1 MNRIIE
7 VEELVKIHHQVYV
20 EYDNE
25 GQLDNALN
33 DKTVGVYDLDDF
45 VENLQDYGIK
55 VTKIN
60 ENYSEELESIEYFDD
75 YVED

>member
-7 VEELVKIHHQVYV
+7 VEELVEIHHQVYV

-25 GQLDNALN
+25 EQLDDALN
-33 DKTVGVYDLDDF
+33 DKIVNVYNLDDF

-55 VTKIN
+55 VNKIN
-60 ENYSEELESIEYFDD
+60 ENYSEELKSIEYFDD
-75 YVED
+75 YEED